1 MKSSTSSASV
11 AAALLIAGLI
21 PAVLATPSVAQT
33 PSNDTSDVSP
43 NAIVTLGEVLRSA
56 GQRAQ
61 VQQRQAEVDVS
72 RADADRVRRAGR
84 YPTLS
89 ANAFATRSDD
99 VANIN
104 TESFTSDIDGLDNVP
119 NQRFPLG
126 DRSQQ
131 GATLE
136 LRQPLVDIAQQ
147 AYGAPAA
154 VKQLNAARSTLDR
167 ARLQAIVGAATAYLD
182 ALSIKARQQAN
193 VALIDDLAARTHKLE
208 SLRQVGRA
216 LKSDVLEIQY
226 ALADARQDQLD
237 LISHYRVA
245 EARLGQAMGRDE
257 PVTPSNLPAIPFTT
271 TNDTRQLIRQAL
283 TQREDL
289 AALDQQ
295 IQAAE
300 LQIKAISA
308 QRLPSVDAVAS
319 LSYNNGNVFLPDH
332 QKQIGAQLTWRPFA
346 GGQISAQKRAASAR
360 LAGLRSGRTELV
372 RDISVS
378 VRQDA
383 ARLQSASDQRR
394 ISQLGVDSAQAS
406 RDTLSARMDV
416 GRANISDVLESD
428 TRLADRRAAALSTGY
443 DELAAWIQLQ
453 GTLGDAAALAE
464 LTR

>member
-1 MKSSTSSASV
+1 
-11 AAALLIAGLI
+11 
-21 PAVLATPSVAQT
+21 
-33 PSNDTSDVSP
+33 
-43 NAIVTLGEVLRSA
+43 
-56 GQRAQ
+56 
-61 VQQRQAEVDVS
+61 
-72 RADADRVRRAGR
+72 
-84 YPTLS
+84 
-89 ANAFATRSDD
+89 
-99 VANIN
+99 
-104 TESFTSDIDGLDNVP
+104 
-119 NQRFPLG
+119 
-126 DRSQQ
+126 
-131 GATLE
+131 
-136 LRQPLVDIAQQ
+136 VDIAQQ

-167 ARLQAIVGAATAYLD
+167 ARVQAIVGAATAYLD
-182 ALSIKARQQAN
+182 ALSIKAREQAN
-193 VALIDDLAARTHKLE
+193 AALIDDLAARTHKLE

-237 LISHYRVA
+237 LTSHYRVA

-271 TNDTRQLIRQAL
+271 TNDTQQLIRQAL